1 MPLVVGLF
9 LVVRAVEN
17 AGVDILAQRAF
28 LAAAPGDGFVQILA
42 IAFGTALGSN
52 LINNVPM
59 TVVTINDLSPLLA
72 NGGLN
77 ETAAYAALIGTNVGP
92 NLTVVRSLAT
102 LIWLGIIRGRG
113 LVMTARDYLMVG
125 LITTPAILV
134 MASFGLWLSVRLFGL

>member
-1 MPLVVGLF
+1 
-9 LVVRAVEN
+9 
-17 AGVDILAQRAF
+17 LAQRAF
-28 LAAAPGDGFVQILA
+28 LAAAPGDGFLQILA

-72 NGGLN
+72 NGSLN

-92 NLTVVRSLAT
+92 NLTVVGSLAT

-113 LVMTARDYLMVG
+113 LVLTARDYLVVG

-134 MASFGLWLSVRLFGL
+134 MASFGLWLSVRLFEL